1 MKAFDGALERRSI
14 SEMNYLSDILVILTV
29 SMFSCFPRAS
39 LAESFTDT
47 KLELYE
53 SRIKGHPHLP
63 HISSYVEGPV
73 QSVSIHVTSKGPD
86 GYRKSWRRREYNP
99 DGSLKSYHSKP
110 RGVPFRTDYIYSS
123 DGELAERIRSREGVV
138 DRRFHYEKEY
148 LNEHDYLVT
157 VTNVDTGKVHYSEE
171 VSYDSEEK
179 TIHSIVTNMYDSKT
193 KYSYLYDDSGLVREV
208 REVSLKGVFSDTT
221 RSYIDYDEQGRIIGY
236 KHLLN
241 GDGKELIRYVFR
253 YSDAG
258 LSEVDYY
265 YSGEQTP
272 EAIKTFTNHDQYG
285 NWMESVRRSTESGE
299 MTSQVRR
306 EITYFD

>member
-1 MKAFDGALERRSI
+1 MKAFDGALKRRSI

-29 SMFSCFPRAS
+29 SMLSCFPRAS
-39 LAESFTDT
+39 LADT
-47 KLELYE
+47 KLELY
-53 SRIKGHPHLP
+53 SFRAGGYPHLP
-63 HISSYVEGPV
+63 HFSEYAEGPV
-73 QSVSIHVTSKGPD
+73 QSISIYLTSKGPD
-86 GYRKSWRRREYNP
+86 GYRKSWRKLEYNR
-99 DGSLKSYHSKP
+99 DDSWKSYHELI
-110 RGVPFRTDYIYSS
+110 REIPFRTDYIYSG
-123 DGELAERIRSREGVV
+123 DGELVESIESKDGIVY
-138 DRRFHYEKEY
+138 RRFHYEKEY

-157 VTNVDTGKVHYSEE
+157 VTNADTGKVHYSEE

-179 TIHSIVTNMYDSKT
+179 TIHSIVTKSASGT

-208 REVSLKGVFSDTT
+208 RKVSLKGSLSDS

-241 GDGKELIRYVFR
+241 GDGKELVRYVFR

-265 YSGEQTP
+265 YRGEQTP
-272 EAIKTFTNHDQYG
+272 AAIETFTNHDQHG
-285 NWMESVRRSTESGE
+285 NWMESVELSTESGE
-299 MTSQVRR
+299 MISQVRR

>member
-1 MKAFDGALERRSI
+1 MKAFDGALKRRSI

-39 LAESFTDT
+39 LAESFTDK

-53 SRIKGHPHLP
+53 SRLKGHPHLP

-73 QSVSIHVTSKGPD
+73 QSVSVHVTSKGPD
-86 GYRKSWRRREYNP
+86 GYRKSWRRQEYNQ
-99 DGSLKSYHSKP
+99 DGSWKTYHSKP

-157 VTNVDTGKVHYSEE
+157 VTNADTGKVDYSEE

-179 TIHSIVTNMYDSKT
+179 TIHSIVTKSASGT

-208 REVSLKGVFSDTT
+208 RKVSLKGSLSDS

-241 GDGKELIRYVFR
+241 GDGKELVRYVFR

-265 YSGEQTP
+265 YRGEQTP
-272 EAIKTFTNHDQYG
+272 AAIATFTNHDQYG
-285 NWMESVRRSTESGE
+285 NWIELVELSTESGK
-299 MTSQVRR
+299 MISQVRR